1 LAERFQN
8 TYISIHE
15 FIHSWE
21 KEIYELNNLDY
32 FTYLLI
38 NNLGYQIEHEFFI
51 KRNNYPYLEIE
62 YDEISTLS
70 FNLGDSFESYIE
82 YNFTHNN
89 FKSFI
94 EITNEK
100 KIQRTDT
107 GILNQPTLKQKI
119 NNIEWN
125 KNQHFISDI
134 FNYVVL
140 DSLYDFYNYDI
151 GLQINDTDKGLVQF
165 AEYITNIILKLLENI
180 GKFYLLDPHE
190 SATNLFDNLLQETT
204 ENQEENIQFSSED
217 DDDESESW
225 KNGTHTIDS
234 ITEQYLNSLI
244 ISDNNRYKITQL
256 LKYFLE
262 FAEDYAGIDQIED
275 IYKDDL
281 YEFFSFWLVREI
293 IFENYA
299 SFNEI
304 YELYNN
310 FFCWLEMYY
319 ETGLKK
325 DFDQFYLSNCTD
337 LENILFITHNYIKNC
352 SLVDNLLEM
361 NMYDADIVNGFFE
374 VTKIL
379 DNGFIRLK
387 DIHFHREYINVQ
399 INTPIPHQRLKSCII
414 DANLRPTH
422 YGWRIVHVNY
432 IYPQISKSYIH

>member
-1 LAERFQN
+1 LAEKFQN
-8 TYISIHE
+8 SYISVHE

-38 NNLGYQIEHEFFI
+38 NNLGYQIEHEFFK
-51 KRNNYPYLEIE
+51 KRNSHSYLEIE

-82 YNFTHNN
+82 SNYPHKTLN
-89 FKSFI
+89 SSV
-94 EITNEK
+94 EK
-100 KIQRTDT
+100 KNQRKDT
-107 GILNQPTLKQKI
+107 GTIHTFNMKHLM
-119 NNIEWN
+119 NNTEWYTD
-125 KNQHFISDI
+125 QHFISDI

-151 GLQINDTDKGLVQF
+151 DLQIKDSDPGLVYF
-165 AEYITNIILKLLENI
+165 AEYITNIILQFLENI
-180 GKFYLLDPHE
+180 GKFYLKNPDE
-190 SATNLFDNLLQETT
+190 SATNLFDNLLQETAD
-204 ENQEENIQFSSED
+204 NQEENNQFLNEDED
-217 DDDESESW
+217 DEAESW
-225 KNGTHTIDS
+225 KNSSLTVATI
-234 ITEQYLNSLI
+234 IEQYLNSLNI
-244 ISDNNRYKITQL
+244 TDNNEHKIVRL
-256 LKYFLE
+256 LKYLLE
-262 FAEDYAGIDQIED
+262 FTEDYAGIDQIED

-293 IFENYA
+293 TFEDYT

-319 ETGLKK
+319 ETSLKK

-337 LENILFITHNYIKNC
+337 FENIISITRNYLKNC
-352 SLVDNLLEM
+352 SLIDNLLEM
-361 NMYDADIVNGFFE
+361 NMYEADMVSGFFE
-374 VTKIL
+374 VVKIL
-379 DNGFIRLK
+379 DNGFIRIR

-399 INTPIPHQRLKSCII
+399 IDTSIPQQRLKNCII
-414 DANLRPTH
+414 DANLRPTY
-422 YGWRIVHVNY
+422 YGWRIVHINY